1 MTTKKRVLSGLFISL
16 AILAAIGMGLGAVNG
31 QILSEVSY
39 YEENFTQYNDSSVQL
54 TADDNLQN
62 QHLVNDNSWNHNHYG
77 ISHDWNHAPNYG
89 SADNQRRSWAPF
101 DQSMPWL
108 QAEWEGD
115 SRGSVGM
122 YKQLEVPD
130 GMENPVLVVEH
141 AHTDQHQN
149 DPRHELAYWDYDR
162 NEGQLY
168 TTRPYDS
175 NPGWMASRV
184 LENGDNLRN
193 NFNKNAGNL
202 DRSDRQQWKTHMFD
216 VSGDANN
223 VTLVKAQ
230 RMYSNGND
238 EGFVMIRQVYWVEGS
253 QDAFQTEVEGYES
266 VPEDDS
272 FGGPDPYP
280 LTLITEPTAEGEQTS
295 LRSHGSTV
303 TRDYKLDGISDAQ
316 KAYFVME
323 GTSQSDEPVSYT
335 IEAYGQEVA
344 SGVIDPY
351 STSEE
356 TVELDL
362 STDEVTVTFSSGGQ
376 YDIHNVQFTA
386 LEETSQGDPLAKNNK
401 PGGITLNPDQ
411 GYDRTIGLFTAGLD
425 LTTDTMLYVVMIAI
439 TIGFVVFS
447 FTKSVRGQEFAQSLL
462 FGAIVAG
469 VVIVGVVPT
478 MNLATWIFTGD
489 VDRAPLADPA
499 LEAEPP
505 TYYSTEFQDGTM
517 HGWSYDNSRGTGSV
531 RPVSVGEGFELRFTG
546 NGQDPGIIQHQEH
559 ISLGNSLDTGFVNI
573 DGAAEGAAGYQS
585 NPHEVTYNVR
595 VYVTDDGNLDSSEM
609 LDTSTNYVESGQSAK
624 ELSNPVTSITQVQA
638 NIDGETR
645 DLSSDFVIADA
656 DAGIV
661 KYTGNQTLRNNENY
675 TESLNNPTITFETY
689 NDGTSSESMG
699 TMEPGDT
706 YEVSKSEASENIAAV
721 EEVARSFD
729 GEVMSNEQ
737 MVTFDLDGE
746 YVHTVLIVRGNR
758 GDENPIGTLDS
769 VRVGA
774 TTQSGSVEH

>member
-1 MTTKKRVLSGLFISL
+1 MTDKKRVLSGLLISL
-16 AILAAIGMGLGAVNG
+16 AVLAAIGIGLGAVSG
-31 QILSEVSY
+31 QILSEESY
-39 YEENFTQYNDSSVQL
+39 YQENFTQYNESAVQL

-62 QHLVNDNSWNHNHYG
+62 QHLINDDTWNHNHYSIG
-77 ISHDWNHAPNYG
+77 HDWDHNPYYG
-89 SADNQRRSWAPF
+89 SASDHRRVGWGEF
-101 DQSMPWL
+101 DSSKPWL
-108 QAEWEGD
+108 DADFEGD
-115 SRGSVGM
+115 NSGTIGIYRR
-122 YKQLEVPD
+122 LDVPD
-130 GMENPVLVVEH
+130 GMTNPVLVVEH
-141 AHTDQHQN
+141 AHTNQHTS
-149 DPRHELAYWDYDR
+149 DDRHELAIWNYHR
-162 NEGQLY
+162 SEGQLY
-168 TTRPYDS
+168 TTQSYDS
-175 NPGWMASRV
+175 NPGWMASRGMG
-184 LENGDNLRN
+184 EGNGFRN
-193 NFNKNAGNL
+193 DFDKVGTL
-202 DRSDRQQWKTHMFD
+202 SQTDRQQWRTHMFD
-216 VSGDANN
+216 VSGEADN
-223 VTLVKAQ
+223 VTLVKAN

-238 EGFVMIRQVYWVEGS
+238 EGLVMLRQVYWVDAS
-253 QDAFQTEVEGYES
+253 QDAFQAEVNGFES

-280 LTLITEPTAEGEQTS
+280 LTIINEPTAEGEQTS
-295 LRSHGSTV
+295 IRSHASTI
-303 TRDYKLDGISDAQ
+303 TRDFQLDGISDAQ
-316 KAYFVME
+316 KSYFVME
-323 GTSQSDEPVSYT
+323 GTSQSQHPVQYT

-344 SGVIDPY
+344 SGTIDPY
-351 STSEE
+351 SSSEE

-362 STDEVTVTFSSGGQ
+362 NTDEVTVRFDSEGQ

-386 LEETSQGDPLAKNNK
+386 LEETSQGDPLAKNSN
-401 PGGITLNPDQ
+401 PGGITLNPDK

-462 FGAIVAG
+462 FGAIIAG

-531 RPVSVGEGFELRFTG
+531 RPVSVGETFELQFTG
-546 NGQDPGIIQHQEH
+546 NGEDPGIIQHQEH
-559 ISLGNSLDTGFVNI
+559 ISLGNSLDTGFVSI
-573 DGAAEGAAGYQS
+573 DGAAEGAAGYQD

-595 VYVTDDGNLDSSEM
+595 VYVTDDGNLDTSEM
-609 LDTSTNYVESGQSAK
+609 LDTSTNYVESGQSAT
-624 ELSNPVTSITQVQA
+624 ELRNPVTSITEVRA
-638 NIDGETR
+638 SVDGETW
-645 DLSSDFVIADA
+645 DLSSDFEIVDD
-656 DAGIV
+656 DAGIIR
-661 KYTGNQTLRNNENY
+661 YTGNQTLANNDTYSE
-675 TESLNNPTITFETY
+675 TLNNPDITFETH
-689 NDGTSSESMG
+689 NNGASNENMG

-706 YEVSKSEASENIAAV
+706 YEVSKSETSEDIAKV

-729 GEVMSNEQ
+729 GETMANEK
-737 MVTFDLDGE
+737 MVTFELDGE

-774 TTQSGSVEH
+774 TTEGGSTEH

>member
-1 MTTKKRVLSGLFISL
+1 MTDKKRVLSGLLISL
-16 AILAAIGMGLGAVNG
+16 AVLAAIGIGLGAVSG
-31 QILSEVSY
+31 QILSEESY
-39 YEENFTQYNDSSVQL
+39 YEENFTQYNESAVQL

-62 QHLVNDNSWNHNHYG
+62 QHLINQDTWNQNYNSINR
-77 ISHDWNHAPNYG
+77 DWDHSPQYG
-89 SADNQRRSWAPF
+89 SSDNQRRSWADF
-101 DQSMPWL
+101 DQSKPWL

-115 SRGSVGM
+115 SYGEVGM
-122 YKQLEVPD
+122 YKELEVPD
-130 GMENPVLVVEH
+130 GMTNPVLVVEH
-141 AHTDQHQN
+141 AHSNQETN
-149 DPRHELAYWDYDR
+149 DPRHELAIWDADR
-162 NEGQLY
+162 NTGQLY

-175 NPGWMASRV
+175 NPGWIASRAYTHNDAIRDE
-184 LENGDNLRN
+184 LSKDSEM
-193 NFNKNAGNL
+193 
-202 DRSDRQQWKTHMFD
+202 DRTHRQTWKTHMFD
-216 VSGDANN
+216 VSGEADN
-223 VTLVKAQ
+223 VTLIKAN
-230 RMYSNGND
+230 RMSSGDNN
-238 EGFVMIRQVYWVEGS
+238 EESFVMLRQVYWVNAG
-253 QDAFQTEVEGYES
+253 QDAFQTEVNGFES

-272 FGGPDPYP
+272 FGGPDPYD
-280 LTLITEPTAEGEQTS
+280 LKLINEPTAEGEQTS
-295 LRSHGSTV
+295 LRSDASAI
-303 TRDYKLDGISDAQ
+303 TRDFQLDGISDAQ
-316 KAYFVME
+316 KSYFVME
-323 GTSQSDEPVSYT
+323 GTSQSQHPVEYT

-344 SGVIDPY
+344 SGTIDPY
-351 STSEE
+351 SSSEE

-362 STDEVTVTFSSGGQ
+362 NTDEVTVRFDSEGQ

-386 LEETSQGDPLAKNNK
+386 LEETSQGDPLAKNSN
-401 PGGITLNPDQ
+401 PGGITLNPDK

-462 FGAIVAG
+462 FGAIIAG

-531 RPVSVGEGFELRFTG
+531 RPVSVGETFELQFTG
-546 NGQDPGIIQHQEH
+546 NGEDPGIIQHQEH
-559 ISLGNSLDTGFVNI
+559 ISLGNSLDTGFVSI
-573 DGAAEGAAGYQS
+573 DGAAEGAAGYQD

-595 VYVTDDGNLDSSEM
+595 VYVTDDGTLDSSEM
-609 LDTSTNYVESGQSAK
+609 LDTSTNYVESGQSAT
-624 ELSNPVTSITQVQA
+624 ELRNPVTSITEVRA
-638 NIDGETR
+638 TIDGETR
-645 DLSSDFVIADA
+645 DLSSDFEIVDD
-656 DAGIV
+656 DAGIIR
-661 KYTGNQTLRNNENY
+661 YTGNQTLANNDTYSE
-675 TESLNNPTITFETY
+675 TLNNPDITFETH
-689 NDGTSSESMG
+689 NNGASNENMG

-706 YEVSKSEASENIAAV
+706 YEVSKSETSEDIAKV

-729 GEVMSNEQ
+729 GETMANEK
-737 MVTFDLDGE
+737 MVTFELDGE

-774 TTQSGSVEH
+774 TTEGGSTEH

>member
-1 MTTKKRVLSGLFISL
+1 MTDKKRVLSGLLISL
-16 AILAAIGMGLGAVNG
+16 AILAAIGIGLGAVSG
-31 QILSEVSY
+31 QILSEESY
-39 YEENFTQYNDSSVQL
+39 YQENFTQYNESAVQL

-62 QHLVNDNSWNHNHYG
+62 QHLIDDNSWNHNDYG
-77 ISHDWNHAPNYG
+77 ISHDWDHNPQYG
-89 SADNQRRSWAPF
+89 SASDQRRSWSPF
-101 DQSMPWL
+101 DTSKPWL
-108 QAEWEGD
+108 QGEWQGD
-115 SRGSVGM
+115 DQGSVGI
-122 YKQLEVPD
+122 YKELEVPD
-130 GMENPVLVVEH
+130 GMTNPVLVVEH
-141 AHTDQHQN
+141 AHTDQHMS
-149 DPRHELAYWDYDR
+149 DPRHELAIWDEDR

-175 NPGWMASRV
+175 RPGWMASRV
-184 LENGDNLRN
+184 YANGDNIRDDLS
-193 NFNKNAGNL
+193 KDAEL
-202 DRSDRQQWKTHMFD
+202 ARSDRQQWKTHMFD
-216 VSGDANN
+216 VSGEADN
-223 VTLVKAQ
+223 VTLIKAQ

-238 EGFVMIRQVYWVEGS
+238 EGFVMLRQVYWVDAG

-272 FGGPDPYP
+272 FGGPDPYD
-280 LTLITEPTAEGEQTS
+280 LKLINEPTAEGEQTS
-295 LRSHGSTV
+295 LRSDASTV
-303 TRDYKLDGISDAQ
+303 TRDFQLDGISDAQ
-316 KAYFVME
+316 KSYFVME
-323 GTSQSDEPVSYT
+323 GTSQSEHPVQYT

-344 SGVIDPY
+344 SGTIDPY
-351 STSEE
+351 SSSEE

-362 STDEVTVTFSSGGQ
+362 NTDEVTVRFSSNGQ

-386 LEETSQGDPLAKNNK
+386 LEETSQGDPLAKNSN
-401 PGGITLNPDQ
+401 PGGITLNPDK

-462 FGAIVAG
+462 FGAIIAG

-531 RPVSVGEGFELRFTG
+531 RPVSVGETFELQFTG
-546 NGQDPGIIQHQEH
+546 NGKDPGIIQHQEH
-559 ISLGNSLDTGFVNI
+559 ISLGNSLDTGFVSI
-573 DGAAEGAAGYQS
+573 DGAAEGAAGYQD

-595 VYVTDDGNLDSSEM
+595 VYVTDDGTLDSSEM
-609 LDTSTNYVESGQSAK
+609 LDTNTNYVESGQSAT
-624 ELSNPVTSITQVQA
+624 ELRNPVTSITEVRA
-638 NIDGETR
+638 TIDGETR
-645 DLSSDFVIADA
+645 DLSNDFKIVDD
-656 DAGIV
+656 DAGVV
-661 KYTGNQTLRNNENY
+661 KYTGNQTLANNDTYSE
-675 TESLNNPTITFETY
+675 TLNSPTITFETH
-689 NDGTSSESMG
+689 NNGASSENMG

-706 YEVSKSEASENIAAV
+706 YEVSKSETSEDIAKV

-729 GEVMSNEQ
+729 GETMANEK
-737 MVTFDLDGE
+737 MVTFELDGE

-774 TTQSGSVEH
+774 TTEGGSTEH